1 MNRQFVL
8 TEGIP
13 GIYGPRIYI
22 ENNPDAKAIHA
33 VLARESIWGGYD
45 KSYVHHETGTEWVGY
60 EFSYPEGK
68 EEDRLGRALAALEF
82 DKFTKAD
89 ATSIMLHFIEP
100 R

>member
-45 KSYVHHETGTEWVGY
+45 KSYVHQETGIEWVGY
-60 EFSYPEGK
+60 EFSYLDGY
-68 EEDRLGRALAALEF
+68 EDRIGRALVALEF

-89 ATSIMLHFIEP
+89 AKSIMEHFREP